1 MAEEQ
6 TFDAGPVLQKLR
18 DHIGM
23 QVQSSVMLQI
33 DYENLLKENS
43 ELRDENERLL
53 DAIEKQKKVI
63 ESYEKKEKVKNTAKK

>member
-33 DYENLLKENS
+33 DYENLLKEN
-43 ELRDENERLL
+43 ENLKLE
-53 DAIEKQKKVI
+53 INKKDKLI
-63 ESYEKKEKVKNTAKK
+63 KAYENKEKVTTKHLDD

>member
-33 DYENLLKENS
+33 DYENLLKEN
-43 ELRDENERLL
+43 ENLKADIENLN
-53 DAIEKQKKVI
+53 DVIEKQNKLI
-63 ESYEKKEKVKNTAKK
+63 EEYENAVK